1 MVAPTENQ
9 AKAGEYGSMNPSDKP
24 VRKRNRLADFDY
36 RSPNAYFIT
45 ICTAQRKSLFWH
57 AVGATTGRPSE
68 QHLSPAGRIV
78 QSAIEEIPQR
88 YPAYVL
94 EHYVIM
100 PNHVHLLLRIQ
111 ADANGRPM
119 VAPTVSTVI
128 AQMKGVVSKQ
138 LGTPI
143 WQKSFHDHVVR
154 TVQDFQDIWKYI
166 EENPLRWAE
175 DDLYTP

>member
-1 MVAPTENQ
+1 
-9 AKAGEYGSMNPSDKP
+9 
-24 VRKRNRLADFDY
+24 
-36 RSPNAYFIT
+36 
-45 ICTAQRKSLFWH
+45 
-57 AVGATTGRPSE
+57 
-68 QHLSPAGRIV
+68 
-78 QSAIEEIPQR
+78 
-88 YPAYVL
+88 
-94 EHYVIM
+94 
-100 PNHVHLLLRIQ
+100 
-111 ADANGRPM
+111 M